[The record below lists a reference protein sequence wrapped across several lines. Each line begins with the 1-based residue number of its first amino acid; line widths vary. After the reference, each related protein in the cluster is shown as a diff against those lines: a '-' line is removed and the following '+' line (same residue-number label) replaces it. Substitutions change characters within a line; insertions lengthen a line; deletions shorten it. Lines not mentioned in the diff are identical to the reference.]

1 MVRGVPCGSV
11 PPVASVEECRQ
22 ALAHLTDRLSAVD
35 PDVRRRH
42 SLNRRL
48 SCRVPDL
55 DVTFVGQLKDGTLH
69 DVCTVDDGSPV
80 EAQVRLT
87 IASDDLVAL
96 TDGRLSFA
104 TAWARGKL
112 KIDASMMDLLKLR
125 TLL

>member
-1 MVRGVPCGSV
+1 M
-11 PPVASVEECRQ
+11 
-22 ALAHLTDRLSAVD
+22 T
-35 PDVRRRH
+35 
-42 SLNRRL
+42 RRL

-55 DVTFVGQLKDGTLH
+55 DVTFVGQLRDGSLH
-69 DVCTVDDGSPV
+69 DLYTAEDGAAV

-87 IASDDLVAL
+87 VPSDDLVAL

-104 TAWARGKL
+104 TAWARGRL